1 MTGADALEDSEDSL
15 TDAVAAVV
23 AAAAAVGVVVVV
35 EVMSGYCGRRT
46 GGRRLEMAATVHDGS
61 DGRDGRGGGRLP
73 QIRVG
78 LRSGCDCFA
87 LRVTGRLLELKSL
100 LEQEFTQTQHQI
112 FRRDPGHWELISRHH
127 TQPAGTI
134 LFKIFLS
141 IAVGIF
147 RNFKCSRR

>member
-46 GGRRLEMAATVHDGS
+46 GGRRLERAATVHDGRY
-61 DGRDGRGGGRLP
+61 GRDGRGGGRLP

-78 LRSGCDCFA
+78 LRSGCDCYFA
-87 LRVTGRLLELKSL
+87 LRVTGRL

-134 LFKIFLS
+134 FGLNLLS
-141 IAVGIF
+141 IAVGVSIF
-147 RNFKCSRR
+147 RI

>member
-15 TDAVAAVV
+15 TDAVAAAAVV
-23 AAAAAVGVVVVV
+23 VAAAAVGVVVVV

-46 GGRRLEMAATVHDGS
+46 GGRRLEMAATVHDGRY
-61 DGRDGRGGGRLP
+61 GRDGRGGGRLP

-78 LRSGCDCFA
+78 LRSGCDCYFA
-87 LRVTGRLLELKSL
+87 LRVTGRLLELQSL

-134 LFKIFLS
+134 FRFKSFCL
-141 IAVGIF
+141 
-147 RNFKCSRR
+147 